1 MACIE
6 VSKEGKFKG
15 EEEEEASYTLDG
27 TVDMHGRPA
36 IRERTGQWVA
46 GIVILLNQGLATLA
60 FFGVGVNLVLFL
72 TRVLQ
77 QNNADAANNVSKWTG
92 TVYIFS
98 LVGAF
103 LSDSYWGRY
112 KTCAIFQVIFVI
124 GLVSLSLA
132 SHLFLLN
139 PRGCGDQTTPCG
151 SHSSWEIGLF
161 YLSIYL
167 IALGNGGYQPNI
179 ATFGADQFDEED
191 PKEGHSKVAFFSY
204 FYLALNLG
212 SLFSNTILGY
222 FEDEGMWALGFWAST
237 ASAFAALLLFLSGT
251 TRYRHF
257 KPSGNPLSRFC
268 QVIVA
273 ATKKWSVEMPP
284 GEENLYAVNGKE
296 SSTNGGRKILHT
308 HGFKFLDRASFIT
321 SRDFK
326 DQKQGPHNPWHL
338 CPISQVEEVK
348 CILRLLPI
356 WLCTIIYSVVFTQ
369 MASLFVEQGA
379 AMKSKISNFQIPPA
393 SMSSFDIVSVAVFIF
408 LYRQVLDPLMSRIK
422 KTDSKGLTQLQ
433 RMGIGLIIAVM
444 AMISAGIVECY
455 RLKYARKDCTHCEGS
470 SSLSIFW
477 QVPQYVFIGA
487 SEVFM
492 YVGQLE
498 FFNAQAPDGLKSFG
512 SALCMTSISLGNY
525 VSSLLVTMVMK
536 ISTTDNMPGWIP
548 GNLNKGHLDWF
559 YFLLA
564 GLTTIDL
571 IVYITCAKWYKSIK
585 LQGKYGE
592 NKERDDFEV

>member
-1 MACIE
+1 MACSE
-6 VSKEGKFKG
+6 VCKEVELKQ
-15 EEEEEASYTLDG
+15 EQEEACTKDG
-27 TVDMHGRPA
+27 TIDWHGQPA
-36 IRERTGQWVA
+36 IKAKSGQWTA
-46 GIVILLNQGLATLA
+46 GIIILLNQGLATLA

-72 TRVLQ
+72 TRVLG

-124 GLVSLSLA
+124 GLVSLSL
-132 SHLFLLN
+132 SSYLFLIK
-139 PRGCGDQTTPCG
+139 PKGCGDEETKCG
-151 SHSSWEIGLF
+151 SHSGFEIALF

-167 IALGNGGYQPNI
+167 VALGNGGYQPNI
-179 ATFGADQFDEED
+179 ATFGADQFDKND
-191 PKEGHSKVAFFSY
+191 LKEGHSKVAFFSY

-222 FEDEGMWALGFWAST
+222 FEDEGMWALGFWVSSG
-237 ASAFAALLLFLSGT
+237 SALAALVLFLAGT

-257 KPSGNPLSRFC
+257 KPSGNPLSRFS
-268 QVIVA
+268 QVLVA
-273 ATKKWSVEMPP
+273 ATKKCNIDMPLDADSLFDVDR
-284 GEENLYAVNGKE
+284 NDSSING
-296 SSTNGGRKILHT
+296 NRKILHT
-308 HGFKFLDRASFIT
+308 NEFKFLDKAAYIST
-321 SRDFK
+321 RDID
-326 DQKQGPHNPWHL
+326 DQKKGIYTPWRL
-338 CPISQVEEVK
+338 CPVTQVEEVK

-379 AMKSKISNFQIPPA
+379 AMKVIVLNFRIPPA
-393 SMSSFDIVSVAVFIF
+393 SMSSFDILSVALFIF
-408 LYRQVLDPLMSRIK
+408 LYRRILDPLVSQLRKKSSR
-422 KTDSKGLTQLQ
+422 GLTELQ
-433 RMGIGLIIAVM
+433 RMGIGLIIAIL
-444 AMISAGIVECY
+444 AMVSAGIVECY
-455 RLKYARKDCTHCEGS
+455 RLKYANKDCIHCEGS

-477 QVPQYVFIGA
+477 QVPQYAFIGA

-498 FFNAQAPDGLKSFG
+498 FFNAQTPDGLKSFG

-536 ISTTDNMPGWIP
+536 ISTEDHMPGWIP
-548 GNLNKGHLDWF
+548 GNLNKGHLDRF

-571 IVYITCAKWYKSIK
+571 VVYIACARWYKCIK
-585 LQGKYGE
+585 LEGKGDE
-592 NKERDDFEV
+592 NDDERGSFNKV

>member
-1 MACIE
+1 MACLE
-6 VSKEGKFKG
+6 MCKEGEFKENQ
-15 EEEEEASYTLDG
+15 EEYTLDG
-27 TVDMHGRPA
+27 TVDWHGHPA
-36 IRERTGQWVA
+36 IKKKSGQWVA
-46 GIVILLNQGLATLA
+46 GIIILLNQGLATLA

-103 LSDSYWGRY
+103 LSDSYWGRF

-124 GLVSLSLA
+124 GLVLLSLS
-132 SHLFLLN
+132 SYLFLIK
-139 PRGCGDQTTPCG
+139 PKGCGDELTPCG
-151 SHSSWEIGLF
+151 SHSSMEVGFF

-222 FEDEGMWALGFWAST
+222 FEDEGKWALGFWVST
-237 ASAFAALLLFLSGT
+237 GSALAALVLFLGGT
-251 TRYRHF
+251 ARYRHF
-257 KPSGNPLSRFC
+257 KPTGNPLSRFC

-273 ATKKWSVEMPP
+273 ATKKCNVEMPKDA
-284 GEENLYAVNGKE
+284 EDLYDVDGKQCSANG
-296 SSTNGGRKILHT
+296 NRKILHT
-308 HGFKFLDRASFIT
+308 HGFKFLDRAAFIS
-321 SRDFK
+321 SRDME
-326 DQKQGPHNPWHL
+326 DRRQGCHNPWLL
-338 CPISQVEEVK
+338 CPITQVEEVK

-379 AMKSKISNFQIPPA
+379 AMKTTISNFRIPPA
-393 SMSSFDIVSVAVFIF
+393 SMSSFDILSVAFFIF
-408 LYRQVLDPLMSRIK
+408 LYRRVLDPLVGRIRNSK
-422 KTDSKGLTQLQ
+422 SKGLTELQ
-433 RMGIGLIIAVM
+433 RMGIGLVIAIM
-444 AMISAGIVECY
+444 AMVSAGIVECY
-455 RLKYARKDCTHCEGS
+455 RLKYARRDCTHCQGS
-470 SSLSIFW
+470 STLSIFW
-477 QVPQYVFIGA
+477 QVPQYALIGA

-498 FFNAQAPDGLKSFG
+498 FFNAQTPDGLKSFG

-536 ISTTDNMPGWIP
+536 ISTVDHMPGWIP
-548 GNLNKGHLDWF
+548 GNLNRGHLDRF

-564 GLTTIDL
+564 ALTTIDFV
-571 IVYITCAKWYKSIK
+571 VYMACARWYKCIK
-585 LQGKYGE
+585 LEGKAME
-592 NKERDDFEV
+592 NDDDDEDNFKV